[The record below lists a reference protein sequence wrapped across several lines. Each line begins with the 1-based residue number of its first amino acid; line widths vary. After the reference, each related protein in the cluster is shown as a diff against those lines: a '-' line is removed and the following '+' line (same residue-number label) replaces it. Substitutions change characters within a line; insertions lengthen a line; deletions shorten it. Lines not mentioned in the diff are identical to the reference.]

1 MRLRLV
7 SAAFAIC
14 LLPAVVAQARGVVH
28 DGLEYGVK
36 LASKTLQGWASHL
49 SQLIFDGLLVG
60 RYADVNRGA
69 FDHGPALRE
78 RGE

>member
-36 LASKTLQGWASHL
+36 LASKTLQGWASSPL
-49 SQLIFDGLLVG
+49 AADFQRFACRSIRG
-60 RYADVNRGA
+60 RRSRRV
-69 FDHGPALRE
+69 
-78 RGE
+78 